1 MQNSGVSLEGDSEHF
16 SSVSYNNPIQTLM
29 PYFGVIEEIWELDY
43 GEFTV
48 HVFKCLWVNG
58 NIGVC
63 QDEMGFTLVDP
74 EKFG

>member
-1 MQNSGVSLEGDSEHF
+1 MQNNGVSVDAHLNHF
-16 SSVSYNNPIQTLM
+16 CSASNNNPIRASM
-29 PYFGVIEEIWELDY
+29 PHFGVIEEIWELDY